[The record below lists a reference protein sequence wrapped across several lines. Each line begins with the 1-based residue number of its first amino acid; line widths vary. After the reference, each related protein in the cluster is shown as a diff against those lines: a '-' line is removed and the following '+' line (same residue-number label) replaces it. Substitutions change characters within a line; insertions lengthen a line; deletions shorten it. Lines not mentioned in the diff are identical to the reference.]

1 MEALGNEVARDFS
14 IIIAARSG
22 QMSNY
27 ATLSVTLLDEND
39 HPPKFLQ
46 SEYSV
51 KILASSP
58 IGTVAVHV
66 QAHDPD
72 NGQNGVIRYAI
83 AAGTLQLFESNDY
96 GYFTINR
103 VSGEVSTVKALSAHE
118 HSEALLIV
126 RATDQAEYSRSDTCS
141 VRIQTTI
148 DEQWQPIFQ
157 K

>member
-83 AAGTLQLFESNDY
+83 AAGTLQLFESIL
-96 GYFTINR
+96 GCILIFSICSSVLHLLS
-103 VSGEVSTVKALSAHE
+103 VSL
-118 HSEALLIV
+118 
-126 RATDQAEYSRSDTCS
+126 RATHSPVA
-141 VRIQTTI
+141 
-148 DEQWQPIFQ
+148 
-157 K
+157 